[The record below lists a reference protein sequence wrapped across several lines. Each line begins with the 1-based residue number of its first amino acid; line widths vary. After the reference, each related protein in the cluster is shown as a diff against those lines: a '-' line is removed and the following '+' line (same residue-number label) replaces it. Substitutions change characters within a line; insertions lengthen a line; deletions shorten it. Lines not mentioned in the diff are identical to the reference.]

1 MGAAYEGRN
10 RYAGQHSCAVP
21 ARSSFLCFCSFLPG
35 PWPPVTTAGCWKKSW
50 SPPPNGPKVSRTCRS
65 PISVVSGET
74 IEKYQIVDLQVLQSY
89 VPNLTVQR
97 TFGNWAVRI
106 RGLGSG
112 VTNLAFDSSVSV
124 FNDNI
129 YCGRSRCLETAYMDP
144 GRVEVARG
152 PQGALYGKSTIAGA
166 LSVYSARPT
175 DTFEGYVRGRL
186 RARERRLVRDRRR
199 VRSHQRSAARPPGR
213 RIQGYGRLDD
223 QSGRPRQRAGPGSLV
238 SPRQPG
244 MGRERQLPALPQGWK
259 ASTRR

>member
-1 MGAAYEGRN
+1 MPATFLRSACAFTVSVFLLIPAQTLAASDDGRMLEEIVVTATK
-10 RYAGQHSCAVP
+10 RTESLEDVP
-21 ARSSFLCFCSFLPG
+21 IS
-35 PWPPVTTAGCWKKSW
+35 
-50 SPPPNGPKVSRTCRS
+50 
-65 PISVVSGET
+65 ISVVSGET
-74 IEKYQIVDLQVLQSY
+74 IEKYQIVDLQDLQSY

-175 DTFEGYVRGRL
+175 EPSKATSG
-186 RARERRLVRDRRR
+186 AAM
-199 VRSHQRSAARPPGR
+199 RSRTK
-213 RIQGYGRLDD
+213 
-223 QSGRPRQRAGPGSLV
+223 AG
-238 SPRQPG
+238 
-244 MGRERQLPALPQGWK
+244 
-259 ASTRR
+259 T